1 MDAAE
6 VLATA
11 GKGKPL
17 PCIVE
22 RVGNMASS
30 LNVTLLPDLRPAAVL
45 LAGVQVQHRH
55 TPYLRQEVARSGDA
69 QCTCVIY

>member
-1 MDAAE
+1 M
-6 VLATA
+6 LASA

-30 LNVTLLPDLRPAAVL
+30 LNITLLPDLRPAAVL
-45 LAGVQVQHRH
+45 LAGVQVQRRH
-55 TPYLRQEVARSGDA
+55 AAYL
-69 QCTCVIY
+69 